1 MNIGNK
7 TKDTFVPAELCEIE
21 PGQSYTGILSE
32 RETAEMIKYAC
43 NPPFE
48 NARLITEQGLPTLG
62 FRQNP
67 ASPMPGFDVQVS
79 LEMAVVP
86 GRILTPPRVIYASG
100 QPRVADGSWNILGV
114 KFHRPAALSK
124 FSVLVLADGGRDD
137 FQNQGDP
144 ALREIV
150 QGFMT
155 KCRNSGMTVDAGAPP
170 IQYLRL
176 PRPNLRDRGRT
187 EAISAIEQTIRSL
200 PARPN
205 IVLVFMSNRDPDI
218 YPGLK
223 KLCDFKLGIIT
234 ACMLM
239 PKVRKD
245 RGQDQYY
252 SNIALKVNTKL
263 GGINHSLDANSTAW
277 LKDSMLVGMDVTH
290 PGVGCVKGT
299 PSIAAVVASC
309 DGDFMHYPASLRL
322 QEHRKEVFNVHKAP
336 LKGADALLIQ
346 MITYVKEMMVERLIE
361 YRKRM
366 SKLPV
371 RILVFRDGVS
381 EGQFDQVLIHELPGI
396 KAAIRSFDKYAPK
409 LTVSICGKRHH
420 TRFYPTSSDQA
431 DRTSNTKAG
440 TVVDQGVTSVYDFDY
455 YLQAHAGL
463 QGTVRPTHYSVV
475 YDENRF
481 TADALQQGTNNVS
494 YLWARAT
501 KSVSLIPPAYWA
513 DRACDRARM
522 YLNGI
527 YPPPFDAPER
537 RMDEQQIR
545 RRAEELWGGGIH
557 DILKSTMFY
566 L

>member
-21 PGQSYTGILSE
+21 PGQSYTGTLSE

-43 NPPFE
+43 NPPYE

-100 QPRVADGSWNILGV
+100 QPPRVADGSWNILGV

-155 KCRNSGMTVDAGAPP
+155 KCRNSGMTVDASLVPP

-176 PRPNLRDRGRT
+176 PRPNPRDRGRT

-200 PARPN
+200 PSRPN

-239 PKVRKD
+239 PKVRKE

-263 GGINHSLDANSTAW
+263 GGINHSLDTNSTAW

-322 QEHRKEVFNVHKAP
+322 QEHRKEVYKVHNAP
-336 LKGADALLIQ
+336 
-346 MITYVKEMMVERLIE
+346 
-361 YRKRM
+361 
-366 SKLPV
+366 
-371 RILVFRDGVS
+371 
-381 EGQFDQVLIHELPGI
+381 
-396 KAAIRSFDKYAPK
+396 PK
-409 LTVSICGKRHH
+409 
-420 TRFYPTSSDQA
+420 
-431 DRTSNTKAG
+431 
-440 TVVDQGVTSVYDFDY
+440 
-455 YLQAHAGL
+455 
-463 QGTVRPTHYSVV
+463 
-475 YDENRF
+475 
-481 TADALQQGTNNVS
+481 
-494 YLWARAT
+494 
-501 KSVSLIPPAYWA
+501 
-513 DRACDRARM
+513 
-522 YLNGI
+522 
-527 YPPPFDAPER
+527 
-537 RMDEQQIR
+537 
-545 RRAEELWGGGIH
+545 
-557 DILKSTMFY
+557 
-566 L
+566 